1 MDLIYLMVKDLN
13 QNVMQYR
20 SKEIILGRKP
30 DAGIDGNRN
39 KGDNKTAIRRQIL
52 DIRQQL
58 LELDKCF
65 R

>member
-1 MDLIYLMVKDLN
+1 MDLIYLLVKDLN

-20 SKEIILGRKP
+20 SKEIILGHRP
-30 DAGIDGNRN
+30 DAGYDTDKN